1 MENYNNIINI
11 IDDNKEKFTDS
22 EYKLLMDS
30 IMNLFKK
37 DSDLDI
43 RPNDINNLMYNALT
57 YFEQTYYNI
66 HKIYPSKEH
75 VLKYFRFSS
84 HLNLKDKYIPLS
96 NHM

>member
-1 MENYNNIINI
+1 MENYFNIINM
-11 IDDNKEKFTDS
+11 IDDSKEKFTDS
-22 EYKLLMDS
+22 ELLMDS
-30 IMNLFKK
+30 IMNLFKI

-43 RPNDINNLMYNALT
+43 RPNDLNNLMHNALT
-57 YFEQTYYNI
+57 NFEQTYYNI

-84 HLNLKDKYIPLS
+84 HLNLTEKYTPVS

>member
-37 DSDLDI
+37 LPHSTL
-43 RPNDINNLMYNALT
+43 
-57 YFEQTYYNI
+57 
-66 HKIYPSKEH
+66 
-75 VLKYFRFSS
+75 
-84 HLNLKDKYIPLS
+84 
-96 NHM
+96 

>member
-43 RPNDINNLMYNALT
+43 RPNDINNLMHNALT
-57 YFEQTYYNI
+57 NFE
-66 HKIYPSKEH
+66 
-75 VLKYFRFSS
+75 
-84 HLNLKDKYIPLS
+84 
-96 NHM
+96 